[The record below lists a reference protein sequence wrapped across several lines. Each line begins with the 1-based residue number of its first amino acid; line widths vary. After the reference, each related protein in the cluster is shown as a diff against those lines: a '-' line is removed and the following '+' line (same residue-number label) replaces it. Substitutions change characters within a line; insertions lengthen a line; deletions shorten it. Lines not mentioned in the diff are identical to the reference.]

1 MRSIIKENKLLWIT
15 DLKTFCF
22 DLPKEISQLKREI
35 DFIIKY
41 NEILESENTIKME
54 II

>member
-22 DLPKEISQLKREI
+22 DLPKEISQLKCEI